1 MIAILDYGS
10 GNIKSA
16 QRAFSRHGAQVEVTN
31 DFQKC
36 VNADGLVIPGVG
48 AFATCMEG
56 LLKHRADAIIDAR
69 MTKNLQTLGICV
81 GAQTLF
87 SFGDEHDVVT
97 PGLGQWNGTVTKLPA
112 PKLPHMGWNLID
124 VAPESALFAGVEK
137 ERFYFVHSF
146 AAQNWEEDPHS
157 PLKKAKVS
165 WSNYGGK
172 FIAAVE
178 NGPLSATQ
186 FHPEKSGDAG
196 AKLIENWIVKC
207 A

>member
-10 GNIKSA
+10 GNIRSA
-16 QRAFSRHGAQVEVTN
+16 ARAFARHGTQVEVSN

-48 AFATCMEG
+48 AFASCMDG
-56 LLKHRADAIIDAR
+56 LLKNRAEAIIDAR
-69 MTKNLQTLGICV
+69 LTKNLQTLGICV

-87 SFGDEHDVVT
+87 SFGDEHEVIT
-97 PGLGQWNGTVTKLPA
+97 AGLGQWPGTVSQLAA
-112 PKLPHMGWNLID
+112 PRLPHMGWNLVD
-124 VAPESALFAGVEK
+124 VAPGSQLFAGVEN

-146 AAQNWEEDPHS
+146 AAQRWEEDPYS
-157 PLKKAKVS
+157 PLAKAKIS
-165 WSNYGGK
+165 WSDYGGK

-178 NGPLSATQ
+178 NGPLCATQ

-196 AKLIENWIVKC
+196 ATLIENWIARC

>member
-1 MIAILDYGS
+1 
-10 GNIKSA
+10 
-16 QRAFSRHGAQVEVTN
+16 
-31 DFQKC
+31 
-36 VNADGLVIPGVG
+36 
-48 AFATCMEG
+48 FAAES
-56 LLKHRADAIIDAR
+56 
-69 MTKNLQTLGICV
+69 
-81 GAQTLF
+81 TLF
-87 SFGDEHDVVT
+87 T
-97 PGLGQWNGTVTKLPA
+97 
-112 PKLPHMGWNLID
+112 
-124 VAPESALFAGVEK
+124 GVEK

-146 AAQNWEEDPHS
+146 AAQNWEEDSHS

-196 AKLIENWIVKC
+196 AKLIENWIAKC

>member
-87 SFGDEHDVVT
+87 
-97 PGLGQWNGTVTKLPA
+97 
-112 PKLPHMGWNLID
+112 
-124 VAPESALFAGVEK
+124 
-137 ERFYFVHSF
+137 HSVMSTM
-146 AAQNWEEDPHS
+146 W
-157 PLKKAKVS
+157 
-165 WSNYGGK
+165 
-172 FIAAVE
+172 
-178 NGPLSATQ
+178 
-186 FHPEKSGDAG
+186 
-196 AKLIENWIVKC
+196 
-207 A
+207 